1 MEIQNFIIIAQGA
14 SGEIRLVRRR
24 PEAGVAGFRGRGADC
39 PLFVSD
45 PLNKNI

>member
-14 SGEIRLVRRR
+14 SGEIRLAGRR
-24 PEAGVAGFRGRGADC
+24 PEAGVAVRGRGADC